1 MCRYTCHK
9 LTQRVKDYL
18 HSFLTSALNTRRWS
32 ASRPSRF
39 ALRYSVQYQWNRT
52 LGGPG
57 AALDILRKDKI
68 LGHAVIQT
76 PVSPST
82 SPVNTPTTL
91 CRFHSTLAAGLLKC
105 QINYPARNPKV
116 SRIGLLTFGTVQV
129 RKQFFIYILL
139 TVHLITV
146 FVNNQ
151 LDAQFFFL
159 YLFIPILYMF
169 RTTKCSSSGQP
180 IVSI

>member
-1 MCRYTCHK
+1 M
-9 LTQRVKDYL
+9 
-18 HSFLTSALNTRRWS
+18 
-32 ASRPSRF
+32 
-39 ALRYSVQYQWNRT
+39 
-52 LGGPG
+52 
-57 AALDILRKDKI
+57 
-68 LGHAVIQT
+68 IQT

-180 IVSI
+180 IVSIWPLVYVTVCRWPCGMQVWMELNLHTTRSPAYSDVYQRGRIDTIDSADDEHLVVRNM